1 LTTECTSITF
11 FLLHTFYYL
20 DLLSFP
26 TRRSSDLI
34 TVHVMCT
41 VIFESRDKMSE
52 AMIKIKLPL
61 NYKKM
66 NSSDK
71 TFEKTYKKEIKNS
84 EVSGYYKIFNALKY
98 IMKWGIAFYIFMILI
113 RVI

>member
-1 LTTECTSITF
+1 KII
-11 FLLHTFYYL
+11 
-20 DLLSFP
+20 
-26 TRRSSDLI
+26 I

-52 AMIKIKLPL
+52 AMIKIKLHM

-66 NSSDK
+66 NSSYK
-71 TFEKTYKKEIKNS
+71 TCEKTYKKESKNN
-84 EVSGYYKIFNALKY
+84 EVSGYYKIFNAHKY

-113 RVI
+113 RGIYEAFWLDANMVLRIITTISMV